1 MRFTHTIIVLFLLMT
16 CTTTFAQEKNN
27 APLTKKK
34 ITIEIPQDS
43 VKVKKS
49 LIKKIKDAFKFRA
62 NFRKG
67 EEERIIAIIN
77 RLEKPTPPKDTTV
90 NNTYITNNNVP
101 ISTIQKQIDSLFTDF
116 TTSVDSTKISNIDI
130 NNLVDKLLPMVQKKI
145 DLEKEDEKR
154 QAKIKQIRD
163 LLQHPYGIMTTVTI
177 NKIPVKKILK
187 KVDRNTEVYGFHPYW
202 MNKFYLNYNYKTLH
216 TLIYYGYELNG
227 KTGGY
232 KTLNDW
238 NTAEIIPK
246 AKKEGCKVLLCI
258 FDKDKKSIGHFLK
271 NSDAQSR
278 LITDIKTLLEEKKA
292 DGINIFF
299 DDFGETNRANF
310 TEFIKLFS
318 RNLKHINPSY
328 QVTLTLPVID
338 NNNYDIA
345 EIEPF
350 VDRFI
355 IDFSKKNNYGPILPL
370 KDSNYSLD
378 VGLDRYLNKNIA
390 PKKIVA
396 CLTYNGILWQYK
408 SKRSDYK
415 FYNTIT
421 KDYLTKYTP
430 VYDKNNGARIDIVKN
445 KKDTLSQLWFDDVQT
460 ISDKYD
466 FILNKGIGGIG
477 IWGLGSDDGRPEL
490 WNALIDKTMYIK
502 VQTTILEPPVEPS
515 RFMSWRMRF
524 RQELKLYEKLFKHP
538 CDFTEADS
546 KKMLSDD
553 IIIMITKI
561 LFAVLIA
568 VAVFCIIQKKK
579 LGEDWPKNKLFYGIL
594 TFLIVVLAACIV
606 LCLFLNPKFS
616 GFGLSSSGKCET
628 SLITVL
634 KILAAGFIIGLLAM
648 KFLIFPLIK
657 PKEIP

>member
-1 MRFTHTIIVLFLLMT
+1 MT
-16 CTTTFAQEKNN
+16 CTTIFAQEKNN
-27 APLTKKK
+27 APITKKK
-34 ITIEIPQDS
+34 VTIEIPVDS

-77 RLEKPTPPKDTTV
+77 RLEKPTPSKDTTV

-130 NNLVDKLLPMVQKKI
+130 NNLVNKLLPMVQKKI
-145 DLEKEDEKR
+145 DFEKEDEKR
-154 QAKIKQIRD
+154 QDKIKQIRD

-177 NKIPVKKILK
+177 NKIPVKKILR

-202 MNKFYLNYNYKTLH
+202 MNKFYLNYNYKALH

-238 NTAEIIPK
+238 NNAEIIPK

-258 FDKDKKSIGHFLK
+258 FDKDKKSIDHFLK

-292 DGINIFF
+292 DGVNIFF
-299 DDFGETNRANF
+299 EDFGETNRANF
-310 TEFIKLFS
+310 TEFTKLFS
-318 RNLKHINPSY
+318 KNLKYGKTPY
-328 QVTLTLPVID
+328 QVTVTLPVIN

-355 IDFSKKNNYGPILPL
+355 IDFTKKNNYGPILPL
-370 KDSNYSLD
+370 KVSNYSLD
-378 VGLDRYLNKNIA
+378 VGIDGYLNKNI
-390 PKKIVA
+390 PPEKVIA

-408 SKRSDYK
+408 SKKSDYK
-415 FYNTIT
+415 FYNTIV
-421 KDYLTKYTP
+421 KEYLTNHTP

-445 KKDTLSQLWFDDVQT
+445 KKDTLSQLWYDDVQT

-466 FILNKGIGGIG
+466 FIRNKGIGGIG
-477 IWGLGSDDGRPEL
+477 IWGLGSDDGRPEM

-502 VQTTILEPPVEPS
+502 VQTTVLPPPQKPGRWASWKIKFEKEKEIYRILLNTPCKFS
-515 RFMSWRMRF
+515 
-524 RQELKLYEKLFKHP
+524 EKHTKI
-538 CDFTEADS
+538 
-546 KKMLSDD
+546 MVSDD
-553 IIIMITKI
+553 IVIMTTKI
-561 LFAVLIA
+561 LFGILVIV
-568 VAVFCIIQKKK
+568 VAYSLNQQKK
-579 LGEDWPKNKLFYGIL
+579 LGDDWEKRKLFYGIL
-594 TFLIVVLAACIV
+594 TFLSLVLTALVA

-616 GFGLSSSGKCET
+616 AFGLSADGKCET
-628 SLITVL
+628 SITTVL
-634 KILAAGFIIGLLAM
+634 KILAVGFIIGLIAM
-648 KFLIFPLIK
+648 KFLIFPLMK
-657 PKEIP
+657 PKDIP